1 MNPIIEYENLGRTNS
16 LFFEEY
22 KREFD
27 DFLKSGWF
35 ILGRGVAKFE
45 QQYAHYCGSPF
56 CIGVGSGLD
65 ALILAIDALA
75 LPKDSEIIVPSNTY
89 IATILAIVK
98 NGLKPVLVEPDIS
111 TYNIDP
117 NKIEENISINT
128 RAILVVHLYGKAC
141 NMGPIESIAKR
152 FNLIIIE
159 DAAQAQ
165 GAKYLNKHVGS
176 FGIGCHSFYPT
187 KNLGSLGDA
196 GAITA
201 SDEVYISKL
210 KMLRNY
216 GSAVKYKNDVLG
228 YNSRLDEVQARFL
241 SIKLKHLDQIN
252 AHKRKLARV
261 YLDTLSDEFFKPS
274 EHHDFFD
281 VYHIFNIRHPK
292 RDQIRDFLLTQG
304 IQTEIHYPIPPH
316 RQVAMKEVISGNYP
330 ISDEIHETTLSLPI
344 ALFHTENDML
354 RVAETL
360 NDWLK
365 M

>member
-1 MNPIIEYENLGRTNS
+1 M
-16 LFFEEY
+16 
-22 KREFD
+22 
-27 DFLKSGWF
+27 
-35 ILGRGVAKFE
+35 
-45 QQYAHYCGSPF
+45 
-56 CIGVGSGLD
+56 
-65 ALILAIDALA
+65 
-75 LPKDSEIIVPSNTY
+75 
-89 IATILAIVK
+89 
-98 NGLKPVLVEPDIS
+98 
-111 TYNIDP
+111 
-117 NKIEENISINT
+117 
-128 RAILVVHLYGKAC
+128 
-141 NMGPIESIAKR
+141 
-152 FNLIIIE
+152 
-159 DAAQAQ
+159 
-165 GAKYLNKHVGS
+165 
-176 FGIGCHSFYPT
+176 
-187 KNLGSLGDA
+187 
-196 GAITA
+196 
-201 SDEVYISKL
+201 
-210 KMLRNY
+210 
-216 GSAVKYKNDVLG
+216 
-228 YNSRLDEVQARFL
+228 QARFL

-274 EHHDFFD
+274 MHHDFFD